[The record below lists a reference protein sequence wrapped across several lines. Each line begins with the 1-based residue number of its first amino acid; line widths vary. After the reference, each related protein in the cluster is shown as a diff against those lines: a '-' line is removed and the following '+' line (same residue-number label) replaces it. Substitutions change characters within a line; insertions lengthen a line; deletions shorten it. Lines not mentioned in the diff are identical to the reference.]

1 MEVLW
6 CHDDMIMCAEAKKS
20 IGGAEVFSQGKT
32 KFKGLYNAI
41 SRILKLLT
49 IAKLVTNGG
58 SPMAYRVQNTARSC
72 HDAGP

>member
-6 CHDDMIMCAEAKKS
+6 CHDDMIMCAEAKNLEGVQRYSLREKLNL
-20 IGGAEVFSQGKT
+20 KD
-32 KFKGLYNAI
+32 AI

-58 SPMAYRVQNTARSC
+58 SPMAYQVQNTARSC
-72 HDAGP
+72 HDADP